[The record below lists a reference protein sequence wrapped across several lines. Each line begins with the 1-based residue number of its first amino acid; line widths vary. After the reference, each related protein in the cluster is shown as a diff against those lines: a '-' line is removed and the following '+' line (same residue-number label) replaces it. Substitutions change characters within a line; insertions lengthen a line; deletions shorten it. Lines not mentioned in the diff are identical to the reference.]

1 LKIILAKFQ
10 TQADYMIRK
19 LNVHINKNGL
29 IFLTIILISHAL
41 LFTTLFQLTHRTT
54 VASTGVI
61 WAAVLGWRFGKITGT
76 LTTILLTL
84 TTTIVLAFND
94 RTLFIS
100 ATHAIDPYSG
110 SIIQMLIGFLSG
122 TLSDLVRKL
131 KSEIAYRKK
140 IEKELNDYKDN
151 LEDIIRKKTD
161 ELTIKNEYLRQ
172 VEKMDA
178 LGQLASGIAHDFKNI
193 LFAINGYA
201 TLIKKKAV
209 DDQALQKYSV
219 KILEAS
225 EMVSK
230 LIGNMLS
237 FSRND
242 SKYEMVNIDIHSI
255 IDNTIHL
262 LEHSISKQISLSC
275 QLGAEF
281 HDVYGNSAMLQ
292 NVFLNMGINAKDAI
306 ESEGKICFKTQ
317 NRTFNENDT
326 LVVIK
331 KLIPG
336 EYIIISVEDSG
347 KGINEDIIHKIFEP
361 FFTTKEKGKGTG
373 MGLTTSYT
381 TIKEHHG
388 IIDVKSQQGKG
399 TTFDIYLPVFS
410 SKKNPIVSPSEKYA
424 SSLI

>member
-1 LKIILAKFQ
+1 MIRNLKADFNKKNLLFLIMILAAH
-10 TQADYMIRK
+10 T
-19 LNVHINKNGL
+19 
-29 IFLTIILISHAL
+29 L
-41 LFTTLFQLTHRTT
+41 LFTILFQLTHRTT

-61 WAAVLGWRFGKITGT
+61 WAAVLGWRFGKITGS

-84 TTTIVLAFND
+84 ITTLLLAFND
-94 RTLFIS
+94 RALFIS

-131 KSEIAYRKK
+131 KAEITYRKK

-151 LEDIIRKKTD
+151 LENIIRKKTD

-193 LFAINGYA
+193 LFGINGYA
-201 TLIKKKAV
+201 TLIQKKAV
-209 DDQALQKYSV
+209 NDPTLQKYSG

-237 FSRND
+237 FSRNE
-242 SKYEMVNIDIHSI
+242 SHEMLCLDIHAI
-255 IDNTIHL
+255 IRNTIHL
-262 LEHSISKQISLSC
+262 LEHSIRKQISLSH
-275 QLGAEF
+275 QLEAEF
-281 HDVYGNSAMLQ
+281 YDVYGNSAMLQ

-306 ESEGKICFKTQ
+306 ETEGAICFKTQ
-317 NRTFNENDT
+317 NRVFTENDT
-326 LVVIK
+326 LVIIK
-331 KLIPG
+331 KLLPG
-336 EYIIISVEDSG
+336 EYILISVTDSG
-347 KGINEDIIHKIFEP
+347 KGISEDIMHKIFEP

-373 MGLTTSYT
+373 MGLATSYA
-381 TIKEHHG
+381 TINEHHG
-388 IIDVKSQQGKG
+388 VIDVKSRVGQG
-399 TTFDIYLPVFS
+399 TTFEIYLPILS
-410 SKKNPIVSPSEKYA
+410 HKKDINVAPSEQYTNSMQAKG
-424 SSLI
+424 L

>member
-1 LKIILAKFQ
+1 
-10 TQADYMIRK
+10 MIRK
-19 LNVHINKNGL
+19 LKVNFNKKSLLFL
-29 IFLTIILISHAL
+29 ITILASHAL

-61 WAAVLGWRFGKITGT
+61 WAAVLGWRFGKVTGT
-76 LTTILLTL
+76 LATILLTI
-84 TTTIVLAFND
+84 TTTLVLAFND
-94 RTLFIS
+94 RAIFVS
-100 ATHAIDPYSG
+100 STHAIDPYSG

-122 TLSDLVRKL
+122 MLSDLVHKL
-131 KSEIAYRKK
+131 RDEIAYRKK

-151 LEDIIRKKTD
+151 LENIIRKKTD

-201 TLIKKKAV
+201 TLIQKKTV
-209 DDQALQKYSV
+209 DSTLQKYSV

-237 FSRND
+237 FTRNE
-242 SKYEMVNIDIHSI
+242 SHEMLCLDIHTVI
-255 IDNTIHL
+255 NNTIHL

-275 QLGAEF
+275 QLDAES
-281 HDVYGNSAMLQ
+281 HEVNGNSAMLQ

-306 ESEGKICFKTQ
+306 ESEGKISFKTQ
-317 NRTFNENDT
+317 NRVFNENDVP
-326 LVVIK
+326 VVINK
-331 KLIPG
+331 VSPG
-336 EYIIISVEDSG
+336 EYIVVSIEDTG
-347 KGINEDIIHKIFEP
+347 KGINETIIHKIFEP

-373 MGLTTSYT
+373 MGLATSYT

-388 IIDVKSQQGKG
+388 LIDVKSRIGQG
-399 TTFDIYLPVFS
+399 TTFEIYLPVLS
-410 SKKNPIVSPSEKYA
+410 SKKMGTRSTAEVYT